1 MTDLNATRI
10 IKSITTIHQTFFVD
24 VGIDCFDTITTVEK
38 QGNGEFVMVIWYQC
52 WKNQQVVR
60 EINSLHVVD
69 VAYFEIADEPLPF

>member
-52 WKNQQVVR
+52 WKNGAR
-60 EINSLHVVD
+60 TR
-69 VAYFEIADEPLPF
+69 AGRRARRADYPT